1 MFRRLVFWS
10 FLETSKPTPNA
21 STARVA
27 TMNPNFGGL
36 KTISLTATS
45 VHPIAVQLPCTAA
58 RRARISP
65 PTLAHARMKT
75 YRTNSPYPT
84 ETMPRDSSDVATHPP
99 LMAQSLDASLTT
111 ADVNR
116 SRDWY
121 RDVLGFVVDREFQRD
136 GTLFAVSMRAGS
148 IRILLTQ
155 DNGGR
160 GANRTK
166 GEGFSLQITTPQ
178 DIDAIAD
185 HAKRSGAELESE
197 PADAWGV
204 RVFRLRDPDG
214 FKLVISSPRT

>member
-1 MFRRLVFWS
+1 MHRA
-10 FLETSKPTPNA
+10 PTDPQ
-21 STARVA
+21 S
-27 TMNPNFGGL
+27 PY
-36 KTISLTATS
+36 
-45 VHPIAVQLPCTAA
+45 
-58 RRARISP
+58 P
-65 PTLAHARMKT
+65 PTLARAGPKT
-75 YRTNSPYPT
+75 YRTDVPHPT
-84 ETMPRDSSDVATHPP
+84 EPMPRDSSADVATHPP

-136 GTLFAVSMRAGS
+136 DTLFAVSMRAGS

-185 HAKRSGAELESE
+185 HAKRSGAQLESE